1 MFQNLF
7 LVFCVLCFAQ
17 NPFLQD
23 ACFKYSAQIIC
34 FLNWTA
40 FLYKFAYARGRAA
53 REAEHA
59 AREAE
64 HAAETAEFTD
74 RITQYVRDL
83 KVSHEEEIA
92 EFTSC
97 MTQLEQHCQN
107 VSNNFEAVVAASAN
121 GCKVVWRGR

>member
-1 MFQNLF
+1 MAMSLPLSLA
-7 LVFCVLCFAQ
+7 LVFCALWFAQ

-59 AREAE
+59 AEMAAFKRERE
-64 HAAETAEFTD
+64 
-74 RITQYVRDL
+74 QYVLRLKETHVSEIDELDL
-83 KVSHEEEIA
+83 CITLAAKLVSLSICGQRVWES
-92 EFTSC
+92 TC
-97 MTQLEQHCQN
+97 
-107 VSNNFEAVVAASAN
+107 AAC
-121 GCKVVWRGR
+121 GRGGRGRP